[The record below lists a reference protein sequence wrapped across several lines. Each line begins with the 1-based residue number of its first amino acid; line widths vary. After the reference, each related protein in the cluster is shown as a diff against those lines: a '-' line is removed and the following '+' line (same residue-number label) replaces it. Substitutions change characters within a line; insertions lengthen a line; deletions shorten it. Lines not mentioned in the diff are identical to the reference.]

1 MRKID
6 IEKVLFIG
14 FSIFII
20 GLFEMV
26 DFIPVNLQSVDLV
39 LFKIESAQYSSLVIA
54 YWVISMKLAL
64 ILVCV
69 YWYSVT
75 FYWWRFVIWVP
86 VIIELYK
93 LIEALNFSERYL
105 DVNDYLKSLP
115 FTIPLVV
122 IAAYVFWKEIYYIQ
136 SVKLLKEVDGEIDT
150 VVNDLVNNAHLKLM
164 ETKLVDLR
172 LKKTK
177 LTQKEY
183 YSELNILKESIKEI

>member
-6 IEKVLFIG
+6 KEKVLFIG

-115 FTIPLVV
+115 FTIPLIV
-122 IAAYVFWKEIYYIQ
+122 IAAYVFWKEIYYIR
-136 SVKLLKEVDGEIDT
+136 SVKLLKEVDEEIDT
-150 VVNDLVNNAHLKLM
+150 VVNDLANNAHLKLM

-172 LKKTK
+172 LQKTK

>member
-6 IEKVLFIG
+6 KEKVLFIG

-115 FTIPLVV
+115 FTIPLMV

-136 SVKLLKEVDGEIDT
+136 SVKLLKEVDEEIDT
-150 VVNDLVNNAHLKLM
+150 VVNDLANNAHLKLM
-164 ETKLVDLR
+164 EAKLVDLR
-172 LKKTK
+172 LKKAK

-183 YSELNILKESIKEI
+183 YSELNILKESVKEI